1 MINRDEQVPRR
12 GRPRNFDRDAV
23 LDRAMQTFWKLGYEG
38 ASIADLTAAM
48 GITAQSLYA
57 AFGSKS
63 ALYREALGR
72 YRDTAGAFPA
82 RALTEETSAVA
93 GFERLLN
100 EAATEYS
107 RPRRPRGCMISTGVL
122 VCAAE
127 NRDEAKHVAQLR
139 RDTIGLFRQ
148 RLDAAIDAGELA
160 PDADSAGLARYL
172 GAIVQGM
179 AVQAQD
185 GASRDELLA
194 IAQVAV
200 LALKQHRRVKARRA

>member
-1 MINRDEQVPRR
+1 MPRR

-93 GFERLLN
+93 GLERRRE
-100 EAATEYS
+100 EAATQ
-107 RPRRPRGCMISTGVL
+107 
-122 VCAAE
+122 
-127 NRDEAKHVAQLR
+127 N
-139 RDTIGLFRQ
+139 
-148 RLDAAIDAGELA
+148 
-160 PDADSAGLARYL
+160 
-172 GAIVQGM
+172 
-179 AVQAQD
+179 
-185 GASRDELLA
+185 
-194 IAQVAV
+194 
-200 LALKQHRRVKARRA
+200 